1 MTTRKEEF
9 EFDKE
14 ILAKTFSNVNAIGH
28 EQEVYDFLVQVMF
41 GSKELVDVREFL
53 DNKIVTYSSL
63 ESSFSRARTNFGC

>member
-53 DNKIVTYSSL
+53 DN
-63 ESSFSRARTNFGC
+63 R

>member
-28 EQEVYDFLVQVMF
+28 VEISNKRDSESLFTYF
-41 GSKELVDVREFL
+41 GHVIQCR
-53 DNKIVTYSSL
+53 
-63 ESSFSRARTNFGC
+63 G